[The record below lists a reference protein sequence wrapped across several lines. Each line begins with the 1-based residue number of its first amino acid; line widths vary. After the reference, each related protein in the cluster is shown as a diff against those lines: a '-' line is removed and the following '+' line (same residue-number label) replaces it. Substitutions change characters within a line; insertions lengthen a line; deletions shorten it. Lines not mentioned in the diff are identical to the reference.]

1 MWFLSAS
8 FRSSPSSAEK
18 DGTAKP
24 GNKNNQVEKF
34 KITLLSAY
42 ELLES

>member
-24 GNKNNQVEKF
+24 GNQNNQVEKF
-34 KITLLSAY
+34 KITVFAY
-42 ELLES
+42 EHLEF